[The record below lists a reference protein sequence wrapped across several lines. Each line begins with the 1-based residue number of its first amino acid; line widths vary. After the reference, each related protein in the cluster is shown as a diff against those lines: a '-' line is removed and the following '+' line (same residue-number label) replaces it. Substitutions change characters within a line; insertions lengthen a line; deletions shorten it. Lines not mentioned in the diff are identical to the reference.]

1 MDLNQ
6 NKMKKTAVEWLEA
19 HLIEYGFDL
28 SLHKF
33 ELKQAKEMEKQQI
46 AELLAK
52 LDSDIAK
59 ELTFKP
65 KQERMYSEQEV
76 LQLLL
81 RLKQTESY
89 DNLYEWFEQF
99 KKK

>member
-1 MDLNQ
+1 M
-6 NKMKKTAVEWLEA
+6 KTAVEWLEEKLQG
-19 HLIEYGFDL
+19 HLDISRRYWN
-28 SLHKF
+28 
-33 ELKQAKEMEKQQI
+33 ELLAQAKEMEKQQI

-65 KQERMYSEQEV
+65 KLERMYSEQEV

-81 RLKQTESY
+81 RLQQTESY
-89 DNLYEWFEQF
+89 NNLYDWFEQF